1 MGATDAQNFQS
12 RSQTHIDLYRLGDSI
27 LGLSGAHVKS
37 LIFLLR
43 RFPAGISPE
52 IESIDSLEE
61 YLRMNLPEMVGKRSR
76 TLSDIGGSEENPVI
90 SSRDLRLI

>member
-1 MGATDAQNFQS
+1 MNLSGMVGKRSKTSVVRRKSRHFQS
-12 RSQTHIDLYRLGDSI
+12 RSQTHIDLYRLGDSL

-52 IESIDSLEE
+52 IKSIDSSKE
-61 YLRMNLPEMVGKRSR
+61 YSRMNLSGMVGKCS
-76 TLSDIGGSEENPVI
+76 
-90 SSRDLRLI
+90 